1 MEQDRKPEE
10 REIDRLY
17 TIHGAEML
25 EYARTLVSN
34 EEVARKAVRDAF
46 YRCALRLRDNPNFDG
61 GYRWLASVLSYILI
75 NEIGTL

>member
-17 TIHGAEML
+17 AIHGAELL

-46 YRCALRLRDNPNFDG
+46 YRYALRLRDNPNFDG